1 MAISIVLF
9 IIFSL
14 ASLIVLILYSNKQE
28 SKVQLPHKDAWR
40 RLASRYNLFNFI
52 PNDALPIGYMMGIYR
67 GYRLGL
73 NMGQEDFRTIT
84 RLTVSVNDEPTGE
97 NEPPS
102 KEEIVEQ
109 LSEAMPYSLRG
120 DIFYKE
126 RGMTIVYEQSG
137 EEYDEKYLQFLFDL
151 LCDLMAGYH
160 QSLKLGKEI
169 VPSLTKIATP
179 QNQLTPFINQWLY
192 TIGQQNRA

>member
-1 MAISIVLF
+1 MAVSIVLF
-9 IIFSL
+9 IIVSL
-14 ASLIVLILYSNKQE
+14 LSLIALMLYSNRQE
-28 SKVQLPHKDAWR
+28 AKVQHPQKNAWR
-40 RLASRYNLFNFI
+40 RLASKYNLFDFI
-52 PNDALPIGYMMGIYR
+52 PNDALPIGYLMGIYR

-73 NMGQEDFRTIT
+73 NMGKEDFRTVT
-84 RLTVSVNDEPTGE
+84 RLTVSVDDKPTGE
-97 NEPPS
+97 GKPPS

-109 LSEAMPYSLRG
+109 LSEEIPYPLRG

-126 RGMTIVYEQSG
+126 NGMTIVYEQPG

-151 LCDLMAGYH
+151 LCDLLAGYH
-160 QSLKLGKEI
+160 QSRRIGAEI

-192 TIGQQNRA
+192 AIGQQSRA